1 MVRARGIPASRR
13 RRKKILK
20 QAKGYWGARSKLIRV
35 ARIQVDRALA
45 SSYRGR
51 KERKRQFR
59 RLWIIR
65 INAAVRNYG
74 LNYRDFI
81 YGLKLANIEVNRK
94 MLAELAVRDPSGFEA
109 IVEQAK
115 SALAS
120 QS

>member
-1 MVRARGIPASRR
+1 MVRARGIPASRK

-20 QAKGYWGARSKLIRV
+20 QAKGYWGARGKLLRV

-51 KERKRQFR
+51 KQRKREFR
-59 RLWIIR
+59 RLWIVR
-65 INAAVRNYG
+65 INAAVRDYG

-94 MLAELAVRDPSGFEA
+94 MLAELAIKDPSGFQE
-109 IVEQAK
+109 IVEKARTALQGQA
-115 SALAS
+115 
-120 QS
+120 